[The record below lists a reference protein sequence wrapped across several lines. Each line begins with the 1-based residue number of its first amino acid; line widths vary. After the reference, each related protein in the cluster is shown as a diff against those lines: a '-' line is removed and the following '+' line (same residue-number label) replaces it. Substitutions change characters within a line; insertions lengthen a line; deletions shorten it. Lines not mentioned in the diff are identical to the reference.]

1 MTATLMLG
9 NLPSGITEQDIRLR
23 FTCLGATS
31 KVSLLEKGDPN
42 RLGALIQV
50 DAERHTLQ
58 LIANNNCDIW
68 WKDRH
73 ISLYVPI
80 TG

>member
-31 KVSLLEKGDPN
+31 KVSLLEKGNPN

-80 TG
+80 SG